1 MLSVISAREISKPN
15 FLIASQVSASSPS
28 LSPNSISRIVA
39 NGSDKLSMITFGT
52 TFFASSVAEARVTT
66 TLALRV
72 VFDVDV
78 VLFVIIVFAD

>member
-1 MLSVISAREISKPN
+1 
-15 FLIASQVSASSPS
+15 
-28 LSPNSISRIVA
+28 
-39 NGSDKLSMITFGT
+39 MITFGT

-78 VLFVIIVFAD
+78 VLFVIIVGEIKKEGDR

>member
-1 MLSVISAREISKPN
+1 
-15 FLIASQVSASSPS
+15 
-28 LSPNSISRIVA
+28 
-39 NGSDKLSMITFGT
+39 MITFGT
-52 TFFASSVAEARVTT
+52 TCFALSVAEARVTT